1 MKNLHLAAIALL
13 MLILSGCASGYPVT
27 LDSNPQGATVICEG
41 LGNIGY
47 TPTTLFYSKEAVNSW
62 INSGGLSFQT
72 CSANWASGAKAIYPQ
87 EIPAQQLVQ
96 QFPDGVRA
104 TVQRPNTPGL
114 AQDNQFALQ
123 VQQMQMQQAALEQQ
137 TAAMQAQ
144 AAAAQQQAA
153 SALTQALTANRPR
166 TCFTNYGMTTCY

>member
-1 MKNLHLAAIALL
+1 MKNLHLAAVALL
-13 MLILSGCASGYPVT
+13 MLALNGCASGYPLT
-27 LDSNPQGATVICEG
+27 FDSNPQGATVICEG

-47 TPTTLFYSKEAVNSW
+47 TPATIYWDKEKMKKDGTPTDFS
-62 INSGGLSFQT
+62 T
-72 CSANWASGAKAIYPQ
+72 CSAQWASGATTKYQGSASGQAILQ
-87 EIPAQQLVQ
+87 A
-96 QFPDGVRA
+96 FPDGA
-104 TVQRPNTPGL
+104 EITVQRPNAPGL
-114 AQDNQFALQ
+114 AHDNQFALQ
-123 VQQMQMQQAALEQQ
+123 VQQMRMQEAAMERQ